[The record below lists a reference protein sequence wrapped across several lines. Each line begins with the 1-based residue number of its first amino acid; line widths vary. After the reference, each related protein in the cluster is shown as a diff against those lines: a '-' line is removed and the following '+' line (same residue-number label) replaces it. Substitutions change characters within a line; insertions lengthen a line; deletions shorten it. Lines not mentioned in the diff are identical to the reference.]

1 MPEPCP
7 KPAVLMN
14 SINAGQQFLGR
25 YGGVKRAA
33 RIEAIIASAAILLGK
48 CFSKITQ
55 QKCPAASRILRVI
68 DHFLQ
73 LFPGD
78 LAFLGIGFLIN
89 KARLLDA
96 ISAVEKQKA
105 LALQTISSGAASFL
119 VITLH
124 VFGEVI
130 MNNKTHVRFVD
141 SHSESN

>member
-1 MPEPCP
+1 MLEPCS
-7 KPAVLMN
+7 KPAVLVN

-25 YGGVKRAA
+25 YRGVKRAA

-73 LFPGD
+73 LLPGD
-78 LAFLGIGFLIN
+78 LPLLRIGLLID
-89 KARLLDA
+89 KTGLLDA

-105 LALQTISSGAASFL
+105 LALQTISPGAPCLL
-119 VITLH
+119 VIT
-124 VFGEVI
+124 
-130 MNNKTHVRFVD
+130 
-141 SHSESN
+141 